1 MVEFEVMNLSRSE
14 RLSPRVVWRDSVAS
28 TNAELATLIR
38 DDPAAWAH
46 LAVLAT
52 DNQTAGRGRLG
63 RTWVAPPGTSLAAS
77 VVLDVVTGP
86 RAVPAELLGWI
97 PLVAGT
103 AMTRALRE
111 FFDDPTRVT
120 LKWPNDVLID
130 DLKVCGILTEL
141 TSQAVIVGSGVNLTM
156 TADQLPTETSTS
168 LALRGARTTAVD
180 DVLAG
185 YVTHLS
191 SLVSL
196 LMAAELGP
204 GNGVRDAVEAV
215 CSTLGREVRVELPN
229 HDPQEGVALNLDQH
243 GRLVIELS
251 KIRQQLVVA
260 AADVTHLR
268 VIMTHDSSTRDGTH
282 PDPG

>member
-1 MVEFEVMNLSRSE
+1 MVEFEVMDLSRSQ
-14 RLSPRVVWRDSVAS
+14 RISPRVAWRDSVAS
-28 TNAELATLIR
+28 TNEELATLIR

-52 DNQTAGRGRLG
+52 NNQTAGRGRLG

-77 VVLDVVTGP
+77 VVLDVVAGSQT
-86 RAVPAELLGWI
+86 VPAELLGWI

-111 FFDDPTRVT
+111 LFDDPARVT

-156 TADQLPTETSTS
+156 TADQLPTENSTS
-168 LALRGARTTAVD
+168 LAVSGARTTAFD
-180 DVLAG
+180 EILAG
-185 YVTHLS
+185 YLTHLS

-196 LMAAELGP
+196 LCSAELGP
-204 GNGVRDAVEAV
+204 GTGVRDAVESV
-215 CSTLGREVRVELPN
+215 CSTLGREVRIELPN
-229 HDPQEGVALNLDQH
+229 HDSREGVALNLDQH

-251 KIRQQLVVA
+251 KNRPQLVVA

-268 VIMTHDSSTRDGTH
+268 VKMTHDSSTRDGTH
-282 PDPG
+282 PDSG